1 MTGAGLT
8 IEVDGLAAVRK
19 SLGKLI
25 AAGHDATPLMRS
37 IGEGLLNSTRDRFAT
52 ETDPDGGCEAAAT
65 GMERP
70 SYGANRIGR
79 RAITRTMAFREL
91 PE

>member
-1 MTGAGLT
+1 M
-8 IEVDGLAAVRK
+8 DGLAAVRK

-37 IGEGLLNSTRDRFAT
+37 IGEGLLRTTKDRFAD
-52 ETDPDGGCEAAAT
+52 EEDPDGSFEATAT

-70 SYGANRIGR
+70 SYGTNRIGR
-79 RAITRTMAFREL
+79 RAITGTTAFCEL